1 MNYADQYREETKQF
15 GKADLLLAAAV
26 YLISCILIF
35 LTGKYF
41 YSQKLYITNAACYVL
56 QFIQAYLLIGII
68 AVICRWRRQSILE
81 IFYSKEGFSSS
92 CEMGI
97 AGAGVLL
104 VFAYIMS
111 RGRINYEFGEAAVRF
126 LYFLVVIAIPEEFIF
141 RGYIGKRFYGAIPN
155 RFAAVAAAA
164 VLFAFE
170 HIPFHAAVRGMSL
183 TEYFAMNWK
192 TLIPLSVFHVIF
204 HWMTVKYNNIAMPVI
219 IHCIWNFIGEF
230 FA

>member
-1 MNYADQYREETKQF
+1 MRYELCRS
-15 GKADLLLAAAV
+15 
-26 YLISCILIF
+26 ISGRNEAIRKSGF
-35 LTGKYF
+35 
-41 YSQKLYITNAACYVL
+41 V
-56 QFIQAYLLIGII
+56 
-68 AVICRWRRQSILE
+68 
-81 IFYSKEGFSSS
+81 FYSKEGFSSS

-155 RFAAVAAAA
+155 RFAAVAATA

-192 TLIPLSVFHVIF
+192 TLIPLGGKGKDEKTTVI
-204 HWMTVKYNNIAMPVI
+204 KKR
-219 IHCIWNFIGEF
+219 G
-230 FA
+230 